1 MVRLRSPQVPC
12 RYTREPGGRGTRGEV
27 TKEEERFLSSQADPS
42 QERREGKSRPAAF
55 GMTGVWWDDRERK
68 MASFPVRTGTQK
80 ARNSSLQNKSEDG
93 ALKGRRYEKPNE
105 RV

>member
-12 RYTREPGGRGTRGEV
+12 PYTREPGGRGTRGEV

-55 GMTGVWWDDRERK
+55 GMTGVGGMTEKERWRASRSEPGRKRRE
-68 MASFPVRTGTQK
+68 T
-80 ARNSSLQNKSEDG
+80 
-93 ALKGRRYEKPNE
+93 RRYKTRARMAP
-105 RV
+105 